1 MLVSFAI
8 AEPVTKPMN
17 HESAGPGSFE
27 SAGAERRRET
37 PRRNPALVSMV
48 EQMAQGRQD
57 SLGRLYD
64 ETAPLVNGL
73 LLRILK
79 HPQDAE
85 EVLMDVY
92 MKAWKNAASYS
103 PDRGCVQSWLVMM
116 ARSVAIDRLRQR
128 KTRLEAAGLTIE
140 NAPEPVSSEASPE
153 EQTVRGQRSARVQ
166 SVLSELP
173 SEQREAVV
181 MAFFGGLSHSELAE
195 RLGQPLGTVKTRI
208 RSGLLRI
215 RNLLGEPATI

>member
-1 MLVSFAI
+1 
-8 AEPVTKPMN
+8 MN
-17 HESAGPGSFE
+17 HESPEMESFAS
-27 SAGAERRRET
+27 SARAERRREA
-37 PRRNPALVSMV
+37 PRWNPALVSMV

-92 MKAWKNAASYS
+92 MKAWKNAGSYS
-103 PDRGCVQSWLVMM
+103 PDRGCVRSWLVMM

-128 KTRLEAAGLTIE
+128 KTRLEAAGVTIE
-140 NAPEPVSSEASPE
+140 NSPEPVSSEASPE

-208 RSGLLRI
+208 RSGLLRM

>member
-1 MLVSFAI
+1 
-8 AEPVTKPMN
+8 
-17 HESAGPGSFE
+17 
-27 SAGAERRRET
+27 
-37 PRRNPALVSMV
+37 
-48 EQMAQGRQD
+48 MAQGRQD

-128 KTRLEAAGLTIE
+128 KTRIEAAGLTIE

-181 MAFFGGLSHSELAE
+181 MAFFGGLTHLST
-195 RLGQPLGTVKTRI
+195 QPLFSTRTAQNLN
-208 RSGLLRI
+208 SGIFPYGSSASFVSTLAAASR
-215 RNLLGEPATI
+215 

>member
-1 MLVSFAI
+1 
-8 AEPVTKPMN
+8 
-17 HESAGPGSFE
+17 
-27 SAGAERRRET
+27 
-37 PRRNPALVSMV
+37 MV
-48 EQMAQGRQD
+48 QQMAQGRQD
-57 SLGRLYD
+57 GLGLLYD

-73 LLRILK
+73 LMRILK
-79 HPQDAE
+79 HPQDVE

-116 ARSVAIDRLRQR
+116 ARSVAIDRIRQR
-128 KTRLEAAGLTIE
+128 KTRLEAAGLALE

-153 EQTVRGQRSARVQ
+153 EQTVRGQWRARVQ
-166 SVLSELP
+166 NVLSELP
-173 SEQREAVV
+173 EEQREAVV

-208 RSGLLRI
+208 RSALVRLRSLLS
-215 RNLLGEPATI
+215 EPAVI

>member
-1 MLVSFAI
+1 MNHDSPEPESFAS
-8 AEPVTKPMN
+8 
-17 HESAGPGSFE
+17 SAQ
-27 SAGAERRRET
+27 AERRRET

-128 KTRLEAAGLTIE
+128 KTRLEAAGITIE

-153 EQTVRGQRSARVQ
+153 EQTVRGQWRERVQ

-208 RSGLLRI
+208 RSGLLRL
-215 RNLLGEPATI
+215 RSLLGEPATI

>member
-1 MLVSFAI
+1 M
-8 AEPVTKPMN
+8 AEPVTKLMN
-17 HESAGPGSFE
+17 HDSPEPESFAS
-27 SAGAERRRET
+27 SAQAERRRET

-64 ETAPLVNGL
+64 ETAPLINGL

-128 KTRLEAAGLTIE
+128 KTRLVEAAGLTIE

-166 SVLSELP
+166 SVLRELP

-208 RSGLLRI
+208 RSGLLRM

>member
-1 MLVSFAI
+1 
-8 AEPVTKPMN
+8 MN

-37 PRRNPALVSMV
+37 PRRNPALVNMV

-208 RSGLLRI
+208 RSGLLRM

>member
-1 MLVSFAI
+1 
-8 AEPVTKPMN
+8 MN

-27 SAGAERRRET
+27 SPGAERRRET
-37 PRRNPALVSMV
+37 PRRNAALVTMV

-153 EQTVRGQRSARVQ
+153 EQTVSGQRRARVQ

-173 SEQREAVV
+173 SEQREAVT
-181 MAFFGGLSHSELAE
+181 MAFFGGFSHSELAE

-208 RSGLLRI
+208 RSGLLRM

>member
-1 MLVSFAI
+1 
-8 AEPVTKPMN
+8 MN
-17 HESAGPGSFE
+17 HDIPAPEPFASSAQ
-27 SAGAERRRET
+27 AERRRET

-140 NAPEPVSSEASPE
+140 NAPEPMSSEASPE
-153 EQTVRGQRSARVQ
+153 EQTVRGQWRARVQ

-181 MAFFGGLSHSELAE
+181 MAFFGGLSHTELAE

-208 RSGLLRI
+208 RSGLLRM

>member
-1 MLVSFAI
+1 
-8 AEPVTKPMN
+8 MN
-17 HESAGPGSFE
+17 QENAGPGSFE

-37 PRRNPALVSMV
+37 PRRNPALVTMV
-48 EQMAQGRQD
+48 KQMAQGRQD

-208 RSGLLRI
+208 RSGLLRM

>member
-1 MLVSFAI
+1 
-8 AEPVTKPMN
+8 MN
-17 HESAGPGSFE
+17 HDIPAPEPFASSAQ
-27 SAGAERRRET
+27 AERRRET

-153 EQTVRGQRSARVQ
+153 EQTVRGQWRARVQ

-173 SEQREAVV
+173 SEQREGVV
-181 MAFFGGLSHSELAE
+181 MAFFGGLSHTELAE

-208 RSGLLRI
+208 RSGLLRM

>member
-1 MLVSFAI
+1 
-8 AEPVTKPMN
+8 MN
-17 HESAGPGSFE
+17 HDIPAPEPFASSAQ
-27 SAGAERRRET
+27 AERRRET

-153 EQTVRGQRSARVQ
+153 GQTVRGQWRARVQ

-181 MAFFGGLSHSELAE
+181 MAFFGGLSHTELAE

-208 RSGLLRI
+208 RSGLLRM